1 MEAPYHRMGNTIESS
16 ITPITL
22 LFSIQYLIFHFLLT
36 ARRKQRIPVLL
47 RSPGEQVIFLIQKI
61 DFSLFTVDSINL
73 KLAMLEMESYTLSL
87 L

>member
-16 ITPITL
+16 TTPIT
-22 LFSIQYLIFHFLLT
+22 LFSIQYLLFHFLLT

-73 KLAMLEMESYTLSL
+73 KLAMLEMESYILSL

>member
-22 LFSIQYLIFHFLLT
+22 FSIQYLLFHFLLT

-47 RSPGEQVIFLIQKI
+47 RSPGEQVMFIIQKI
-61 DFSLFTVDSINL
+61 DYSLFTVDSINL
-73 KLAMLEMESYTLSL
+73 KLAMLEMESYILSL

>member
-22 LFSIQYLIFHFLLT
+22 FSIQYLLFHFFIT